1 MEVRTR
7 HWGVQE
13 VAEDRVIHF
22 PEGIPGFAHC
32 RRFVL
37 LGEEG
42 SAFLWLQ
49 AVDDPEVALPVAD
62 PFGLFPGYEVPLE
75 EEDMEVLAV
84 SDPREV
90 AVLVV
95 VTVRRDPLR
104 ATANLAAPILLN
116 TTSRIGRQ
124 KILTHTPYS
133 VRQPICLG

>member
-7 HWGVQE
+7 HWGLQE
-13 VAEDRVIHF
+13 VAEDRVVYF
-22 PEGIPGFAHC
+22 PEGIPGFPHC

-49 AVDDPEVALPVAD
+49 AVDDPEVAVPVAD
-62 PFGLFPGYEVPLE
+62 PFGLFLDYEVPLE
-75 EEDMEVLAV
+75 EEDVEALSV

-95 VTVRRDPLR
+95 VTVRPDPLQ
-104 ATANLAAPILLN
+104 ATANLAAPILIN
-116 TTSRIGRQ
+116 TASRLGRQ
-124 KILTHTPYS
+124 KILANGPYS
-133 VRQPICLG
+133 IRHPLFPV